1 MVVVELNVVLGLI
14 NLKLNEHYR
23 LNREIRSVGYGNNLL
38 VAYLV
43 ERHLSGLILTKGCA
57 LKLVLKDIR
66 LVRAIKLSV
75 DYF

>member
-1 MVVVELNVVLGLI
+1 MIVVELNVVLGLI

-23 LNREIRSVGYGNNLL
+23 LNREICSVGYGNNLS

-43 ERHLSGLILTKGCA
+43 ERHLSGLILIKGCA

-66 LVRAIKLSV
+66 LVRAVKLSV